1 MSATKLQPKPET
13 LASFLPEQETLWHRL
28 SLYTTPMERDRFL
41 FRACDALGTTYLS
54 LTAAMKRKT
63 AGRFN
68 ADELQAMA
76 TATGTDM
83 ADLLD
88 KRLFLVASQSGGYCF
103 LEAED
108 IVSSV
113 NTEGQQEA
121 A

>member
-1 MSATKLQPKPET
+1 MSATKLQPQTKVSAVPV
-13 LASFLPEQETLWHRL
+13 AEQETLWHRL

-54 LTAAMKRKT
+54 LSNALKRKS
-63 AGRFN
+63 AGQFR

-88 KRLFLVASQSGGYCF
+88 KRLFLVASSTGGYAF
-103 LEAED
+103 FQAED

-113 NTEGQQEA
+113 NTEGQSEA